1 MITLME
7 LLTMANPVY
16 YDPTNAMIKS
26 GRIGDWQSR
35 LNQGQSNLYG
45 IPSPIQNESSQAQV
59 TLPENWQAYQLRPWL
74 EAHGFENL
82 DVDRKRAKIQEYREQ
97 VVPVLSLIH
106 I

>member
-45 IPSPIQNESSQAQV
+45 IPSPI
-59 TLPENWQAYQLRPWL
+59 
-74 EAHGFENL
+74 
-82 DVDRKRAKIQEYREQ
+82 
-97 VVPVLSLIH
+97 
-106 I
+106 